1 MSLAVGPHFARFRS
15 LSEIFLMGIRDEI
28 AALRA
33 EIEAR
38 RGASV
43 AAAGASTPLDP
54 KGMPAEGISAAQS
67 ADSFL
72 RMFSETLDELP
83 SELDRYPR
91 LTAFAAFGI
100 GLTLGAIIGRPF
112 R

>member
-1 MSLAVGPHFARFRS
+1 
-15 LSEIFLMGIRDEI
+15 MGIRDEI
-28 AALRA
+28 GALRA

-38 RGASV
+38 RGAYV
-43 AAAGASTPLDP
+43 AAVGANAPRDPQGTPAD
-54 KGMPAEGISAAQS
+54 GTSAAQS
-67 ADSFL
+67 AESFL

-91 LTAFAAFGI
+91 VTALAAFGI
-100 GLTLGAIIGRPF
+100 GLTLGAIIGRQF